1 MKCHKFLALALV
13 GVYYLFESKVET
25 LIMFMNDN
33 INTLYCPYHSSDFQ
47 NINSGEGDKL
57 YSKLILHV
65 RLFHK
70 FTEPSSGRKIIL
82 GNLRAALQIEY
93 LTYVFMFL

>member
-33 INTLYCPYHSSDFQ
+33 INTLYCPHHSSDFQ
-47 NINSGEGDKL
+47 NISSGEADKL
-57 YSKLILHV
+57 YSKLILHL
-65 RLFHK
+65 RLFCK
-70 FTEPSSGRKIIL
+70 FYD
-82 GNLRAALQIEY
+82 AL
-93 LTYVFMFL
+93 

>member
-1 MKCHKFLALALV
+1 MV
-13 GVYYLFESKVET
+13 GVYYLFELMVET
-25 LIMFMNDN
+25 LIMFMNEN
-33 INTLYCPYHSSDFQ
+33 INKLYSPHHSSDFQ
-47 NINSGEGDKL
+47 NISSGEADKL

-70 FTEPSSGRKIIL
+70 FTEPSSGQKIIL
-82 GNLRAALQIEY
+82 DNLRAAPQIEY